1 MSFIEG
7 FFDEENADHYKLWQS
22 KYDPSILE
30 EEIISIAPYGKRSKN
45 AKELAERCFVLTRKF
60 LYYKKSEDDDKIR
73 GVMDLNFTRTEFEG
87 DDCPEDGGFN
97 FSIKFI
103 RNLKFTE
110 IFTRSKEAYIEWKM
124 LLSRITIQTDFHHKF
139 SVIKMIGKGSF
150 ARVSLSKVF
159 L

>member
-22 KYDPSILE
+22 KYNQSLLE
-30 EEIISIAPYGKRSKN
+30 EEILSMGPYGKRSKN
-45 AKELAERCFVLTRKF
+45 AKDLAERCFVLTPKS
-60 LYYKKSEDDDKIR
+60 LYYKKNEDDDKVR
-73 GVMDLNFTRTEFEG
+73 GVMDLSFTRTEFEG
-87 DDCPEDGGFN
+87 DDRSEDGGFN

-110 IFTRSKEAYIEWKM
+110 IFTRSKEAYLEWKQ
-124 LLSRITIQTDFHHKF
+124 LLCRITIQTDFHNKF

-150 ARVSLSKVF
+150 ARVSYS
-159 L
+159 